1 MTKLESK
8 NERLN
13 HFENELKETEIEL
26 SNLQINIKTNRL
38 K

>member
-1 MTKLESK
+1 MTKLESR
-8 NERLN
+8 NEILN
-13 HFENELKETEIEL
+13 HSENELKETEIEL